1 MATYDALKAEHQTLS
16 GTTADEV
23 KLTQFWD
30 RIEVINKSS
39 SVALYFSQTDA
50 TPTSAEEN
58 TEYVAPSSSIVVPA
72 VIQGGGVAG
81 STVTPPHIVYVVG
94 NGNAYGVVGIA
105 GQD

>member
-16 GTTADEV
+16 STTADTV

-30 RIEVINKSS
+30 RIEVINKSAS
-39 SVALYFSQTDA
+39 TALYFSQTDA

-58 TEYVAPSSSIVVPA
+58 TEYVAPNSSIVVPA
-72 VIQGGGVAG
+72 LARPDGIAG
-81 STVTPPHIVYVVG
+81 DTDTPPHIVYVVG

-105 GQD
+105 GQG